1 MDLRGSRTWCG
12 FPLHCAN
19 IFRTFLH
26 LMWVPII
33 WDIVLVCLIFLVWCC
48 FCCPSFEDSEP
59 PIRLYH
65 PDLLGSGRN
74 ESEQQ
79 IQQGGFTIGAKR
91 TASTSTA
98 AEANP
103 ETSPTFH
110 CSLASWHGPKATV
123 SFWTISVVGGWF
135 KAHCLRNLLLCK
147 WSANCHAVLCFMG
160 FLGYGHSSMGW
171 DKLDSIWIWGIWAAG
186 FRLF

>member
-1 MDLRGSRTWCG
+1 MGFLCIAPTYFARSCIWCG
-12 FPLHCAN
+12 PHNLGLCSC
-19 IFRTFLH
+19 
-26 LMWVPII
+26 
-33 WDIVLVCLIFLVWCC
+33 CLIFLVWCC

-65 PDLLGSGRN
+65 PDLSGSGRN

-98 AEANP
+98 TEANP
-103 ETSPTFH
+103 ETSPTFY

-123 SFWTISVVGGWF
+123 SFEAGSKRTAWEIFCFAIGQLIAMRSFVSWDSLDMCTAVWVGT
-135 KAHCLRNLLLCK
+135 
-147 WSANCHAVLCFMG
+147 S
-160 FLGYGHSSMGW
+160 
-171 DKLDSIWIWGIWAAG
+171 
-186 FRLF
+186 